1 MSSYSNQSMAHPPR
15 KKAKFDKLTIGLL
28 AAFGVVGIV
37 LAIVAGNFVFNLI
50 KGWNL
55 TSLPGAPVDSGATTV
70 NSSATTPVVNAPS
83 DAPVAAK
90 AWDGNSRVNILFMGL
105 DYSTA
110 RNAGEPW
117 VPLTDTMIL
126 VTIDP
131 LSKTTGML
139 SIRRDL
145 WVNIPGYDYGKI
157 NTAYSLGVVNQLPG
171 GGPGLA
177 MKTVEQFLG
186 VPINYYAQV
195 DLDSFVTLIDEI
207 KGVKLDIPERILL
220 SPRNRGAVWVE
231 PGVQV
236 LDGELALAYARN
248 RYTSGGDV
256 DRGNRQLQVIKA
268 IIDRI
273 TTFDMLPTLIA
284 NAPTLYNSVSKGI
297 QTNLSLTQTIQ
308 LGTLILGMPKD
319 NIKTYNIDYS
329 QVTEENVGGLDVLRP
344 IPDQIRI
351 LRDKVFAND
360 SGAAAPIVMQTSD
373 ALTLAKSE
381 NARVEVLNGTTVAGL
396 ADTTASYLKNQG
408 LNIVNTGNSDQNYV
422 STTIILHSDTPYT
435 LAYLTELMKVPN
447 TRIYRKLDAAST
459 SDITVYVGSDW
470 ANSNPMP

>member
-1 MSSYSNQSMAHPPR
+1 MSSFSNRSMARPPQ
-15 KKAKFDKLTIGLL
+15 KKAKYDNLTIGLL
-28 AAFGVVGIV
+28 VAFVVVGIA
-37 LAIVAGNFVFNLI
+37 LAIVSGRFVFNLV

-55 TSLPGAPVDSGATTV
+55 TGLPGAPVVGASV
-70 NSSATTPVVNAPS
+70 SQSTTPQVNAPV

-90 AWDGNSRVNILFMGL
+90 AWDGNSRINILFMGL

-110 RNAGEPW
+110 RNTDQTW

-220 SPRNRGAVWVE
+220 DPRGEREPLWVE
-231 PGVQV
+231 AGVQT

-248 RYTSGGDV
+248 RETAGGDV
-256 DRGNRQLQVIKA
+256 DRGSRQMQVIQA
-268 IIDRI
+268 VIDRI
-273 TTFDMLPTLIA
+273 TQFNMLPTLIT

-297 QTNLSLTQTIQ
+297 QTNLSLTQAIQ
-308 LGTLILGMPKD
+308 LGTLVLGMPRE
-319 NIKTYNIDYS
+319 NIKTYVIDYT
-329 QVTEENVGGLDVLRP
+329 QTTQEMVNGLDVLKP
-344 IPDQIRI
+344 IPDKIRI
-351 LRDKVFAND
+351 LRDKVFATD

-373 ALTLAKSE
+373 TLSLAKSE
-381 NARVEVLNGTTVAGL
+381 NARIEVLNGTSVSGL
-396 ADTTASYLKNQG
+396 ADTTTTYLKNQG
-408 LNIVNTGNSDQNYV
+408 LNVVSTGNTDQNYQ
-422 STTIILHSDTPYT
+422 TTTLILHNDTPYT
-435 LAYLTELMKVPN
+435 LAYLSELMKVPN
-447 TRIYRKLDAAST
+447 TRIYRKLDVAST
-459 SDITVYVGSDW
+459 ADITVYVGSDW
-470 ANSNPMP
+470 AASNPMP

>member
-1 MSSYSNQSMAHPPR
+1 
-15 KKAKFDKLTIGLL
+15 
-28 AAFGVVGIV
+28 
-37 LAIVAGNFVFNLI
+37 
-50 KGWNL
+50 
-55 TSLPGAPVDSGATTV
+55 
-70 NSSATTPVVNAPS
+70 VNAPV

-90 AWDGNSRVNILFMGL
+90 AWDGNSRINILFMGL

-110 RNAGEPW
+110 RNTDQTW

-220 SPRNRGAVWVE
+220 DPRGEREPLWVE
-231 PGVQV
+231 AGVQT

-248 RYTSGGDV
+248 RETAGGDV
-256 DRGNRQLQVIKA
+256 DRGSRQMQVIQA
-268 IIDRI
+268 VIDRI
-273 TTFDMLPTLIA
+273 TQFNMLPTLIT

-297 QTNLSLTQTIQ
+297 QTNLSLTQAIQ
-308 LGTLILGMPKD
+308 LGTLVLGMPRE
-319 NIKTYNIDYS
+319 NIKTYVIDYT
-329 QVTEENVGGLDVLRP
+329 QTTQEMVNGLDVLKP
-344 IPDQIRI
+344 IPDKIRI
-351 LRDKVFAND
+351 LRDKVFATD

-373 ALTLAKSE
+373 TLSLAKSE
-381 NARVEVLNGTTVAGL
+381 NARIEVLNGTSVSGL
-396 ADTTASYLKNQG
+396 ADITAAYLK
-408 LNIVNTGNSDQNYV
+408 
-422 STTIILHSDTPYT
+422 
-435 LAYLTELMKVPN
+435 
-447 TRIYRKLDAAST
+447 TR
-459 SDITVYVGSDW
+459 G
-470 ANSNPMP
+470 